1 MLHYNKKILCFII
14 SFLLLGLSTTI
25 VNADHTY
32 KTSIVKKVL
41 PAVVEVHA
49 ERGNTVSKSINHKN
63 VVGDFSFVINLK
75 VNSHLKVE

>member
-1 MLHYNKKILCFII
+1 MLHYKKNTLLCFFI
-14 SFLLLGLSTTI
+14 SFLLLGVSTI

-49 ERGNTVSKSINHKN
+49 ERSNMDAGNGQSQEGGGFQFRN
-63 VVGDFSFVINLK
+63 
-75 VNSHLKVE
+75 